1 MADSISG
8 SRIVDEISQ
17 MGISSIP
24 ETWYRNI
31 RRGNSPHG
39 LAILVLWDLLYW
51 YKWSEIR
58 DEGTG
63 LVVGYRRKFRAD
75 LLQRSYTA
83 IAEKFGVS
91 KRQATEIIIFLE
103 KLGVLRRVFRTLKTQ
118 DLTVGNVL
126 FIELVPSR
134 IREISFPKPGDFT
147 ELPQDGEGDSTE
159 ICKGYHTEDVS
170 LSQNRAGGC
179 PINMGEGGTQK
190 RETNTISSQTIS
202 QSNSQECSHSVPE
215 FVVVCAP
222 EKTRSEKNGNAEPEK
237 QQPAF
242 QQETTTTSGKQTQ
255 TLGDKNHTQRFLK
268 PTVGEIQAYC
278 KERGNSIDA
287 QYFFDYYESKGWLVG
302 RTPMK
307 NWQAAVRTW
316 ERNESSRPSGVQ
328 TKKSYGSACSRYG
341 VDDFKPGEAAKYI
354 RF

>member
-1 MADSISG
+1 MADTISG

-31 RRGNSPHG
+31 RRGNAPHG

-58 DEGTG
+58 DEGAG
-63 LVVGYRRKFRAD
+63 LVTGYKKKFRSD

-83 IAEKFGVS
+83 IAEKFGFS

-134 IREISFPKPGDFT
+134 IRDISFPKPGDFS
-147 ELPQDGEGDSTE
+147 ELPQDGERDSAE
-159 ICKGYHTEDVS
+159 YCKGDHTEDEN

-179 PINMGEGGTQK
+179 PGNMGEGATQK

-202 QSNSQECSHSVPE
+202 QSNSQECSHSVSE

-222 EKTRSEKNGNAEPEK
+222 EKTRSEENGNAEPEK

-242 QQETTTTSGKQTQ
+242 QQETTTTTGNQNHGTVEKS
-255 TLGDKNHTQRFLK
+255 HTQRFLK
-268 PTVGEIQAYC
+268 PTVEQIQDYC

-307 NWQAAVRTW
+307 SWQAAVRTW
-316 ERNESSRPSGVQ
+316 ERNESSRSSGSL

-341 VDDFKPGEAAKYI
+341 VDDFKPGEAANYI

>member
-24 ETWYRNI
+24 ETWYRTV
-31 RRGNSPHG
+31 RRGNSPHA

-63 LVVGYRRKFRAD
+63 LVTGYRKKFRAD
-75 LLQRSYTA
+75 LLQRSYSA
-83 IAEKFGVS
+83 ISEKFGIS

-134 IREISFPKPGDFT
+134 IREISFPKPGDLA
-147 ELPQDGEGDSTE
+147 EIPQDEMEGGPENSRGCYIE
-159 ICKGYHTEDVS
+159 YEN
-170 LSQNRAGGC
+170 LSQNPVEGS
-179 PINMGEGGTQK
+179 PINLGEGGTRK

-202 QSNSQECSHSVPE
+202 HSNSQECSHSNSE

-222 EKTRSEKNGNAEPEK
+222 EKNGNAEPEK
-237 QQPAF
+237 QEPAF
-242 QQETTTTSGKQTQ
+242 QQETTTTTGNQNHSTV
-255 TLGDKNHTQRFLK
+255 DKNHTQRFLK
-268 PTVGEIQAYC
+268 PTVEQIQAYC

-307 NWQAAVRTW
+307 SWQAAVRTW
-316 ERNESSRPSGVQ
+316 ERNESSRSASSQ
-328 TKKSYGSACSRYG
+328 QKTSYGSACSRYG